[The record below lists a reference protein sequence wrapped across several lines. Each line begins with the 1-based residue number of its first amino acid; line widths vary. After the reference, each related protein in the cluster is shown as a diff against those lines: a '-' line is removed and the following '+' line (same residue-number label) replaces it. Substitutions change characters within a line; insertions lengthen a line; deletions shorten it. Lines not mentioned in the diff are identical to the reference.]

1 VTGPVRRRR
10 DRDPGA
16 AAGIL
21 VGPAFVG
28 AIVGAIRLAER
39 PLPRPGSPAADFA
52 DYYRG
57 SARAA
62 RFSVAGQ
69 AVSILALARFTASV
83 TRLARRSGPA
93 PVLPAAAAA
102 SGAASVALL
111 AASAATHAS
120 LTVPG
125 DRDDETVARLARRV
139 FVLGGPVHGVAYGV
153 FTGLAAVAGRRT
165 GLLGPAATATGLT
178 SAAAG
183 ILSPLYFKWE
193 QAGWLIPIG
202 RFSGYALAGVIGARL
217 ARRPA

>member
-1 VTGPVRRRR
+1 
-10 DRDPGA
+10 
-16 AAGIL
+16 
-21 VGPAFVG
+21 
-28 AIVGAIRLAER
+28 
-39 PLPRPGSPAADFA
+39 
-52 DYYRG
+52 
-57 SARAA
+57 
-62 RFSVAGQ
+62 
-69 AVSILALARFTASV
+69 
-83 TRLARRSGPA
+83 
-93 PVLPAAAAA
+93 
-102 SGAASVALL
+102 
-111 AASAATHAS
+111 
-120 LTVPG
+120 VPG